1 MDRKPTILIV
11 PGLRDHV
18 SAHWQTLIA
27 SEIPRSV
34 TVPPLLQD
42 KLDCS
47 ARVAALEATFQ
58 SIDGPVV
65 IVAHSAGVMITVQWQ
80 KRLNRVIQGALLA
93 APPDFEMPMPAG
105 YSSMETLEANG
116 WFPVPK
122 ARLPFPSIVA
132 ASRNDP
138 LASFERVSRIADAW
152 GSQLV
157 DLGNV
162 GHLNPKSGFGPWP
175 RAHELIAEL
184 TGLSSSTSPTRLN
197 VKCE

>member
-27 SEIPRSV
+27 LEIPKSV

-93 APPDFEMPMPAG
+93 A

-184 TGLSSSTSPTRLN
+184 TGLSSNVRPTRLN